1 LCVEAI
7 LREHCDMLVAED
19 LNVCVGMGVTQRLE
33 GRQREN
39 EIANRAATDHQN
51 AIHIVL

>member
-1 LCVEAI
+1 
-7 LREHCDMLVAED
+7 
-19 LNVCVGMGVTQRLE
+19 MGVTQRLE